1 MKKFALPLA
10 IAATLSLAACKQTE
24 APAQAPAEPAAQAAA
39 PAAAAPAQ
47 APAAAEQSLAG
58 MFKGTLACASCPGIE
73 TALSLNAD
81 GTYTLEQTYLE
92 EQDGH
97 KKTTGKWM
105 LNEGRVAL
113 TPDGATEADTFYA
126 VDSND
131 ALTQVSADG
140 SRSVNTELNYTLK
153 RS

>member
-1 MKKFALPLA
+1 MKMFALPLA
-10 IAATLSLAACKQTE
+10 IAATLSLAACNKNNEAQVLTE
-24 APAQAPAEPAAQAAA
+24 PSATEVANSINE
-39 PAAAAPAQ
+39 
-47 APAAAEQSLAG
+47 G
-58 MFKGTLACASCPGIE
+58 MQQLSGNFKGTLACASCPGIE

-92 EQDGH
+92 EQDGYS
-97 KKTTGKWM
+97 KTTGKWT

-140 SRSVNTELNYTLK
+140 SRSVNAELNYTLK
-153 RS
+153 RG